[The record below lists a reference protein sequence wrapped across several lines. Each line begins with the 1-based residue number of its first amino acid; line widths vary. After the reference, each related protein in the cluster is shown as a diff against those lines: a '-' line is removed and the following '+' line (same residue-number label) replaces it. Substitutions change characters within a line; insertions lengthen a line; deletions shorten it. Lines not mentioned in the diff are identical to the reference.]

1 MKRHGNL
8 FEQIIDIENLKRS
21 HESAKKGKLHY
32 KAVKEIEEDPERY
45 LLKIQQMLIDGT
57 FNTSPYI
64 IMQLQDGSKL
74 RTIHKLPYFPDR
86 IVQHALIN
94 IIGPIFLRS
103 FIRDTFQAIPGRG
116 TSDAARR
123 VKLAIRTGIPKY
135 GVKLDIK
142 KYYQSIDT
150 DILKQLI
157 RIKIKCEKTLWLI
170 DNIVDSTQGLPIG
183 NYTSQY
189 FGNIYLYQFDWYV
202 KQQLGLKHYYRY
214 CDDIVFIIE
223 DKQKITP
230 TILKIQDY
238 LNTLKLSIKS
248 PIITNIYRD
257 GLDFVGFVFFD
268 KFTLLRQS
276 LALNFKKKVI
286 SIKHTYK
293 LMSRSQ
299 VISGIMAYKGWIKQ
313 ASAKVLWRS
322 QIHAK
327 FLKYAF
333 NFNKCPTD
341 KLYGVV

>member
-8 FEQIIDIENLKRS
+8 FEQIIDIENLRLS
-21 HESAKKGKLHY
+21 HQNARKGKLHY
-32 KAVKEIEEDPERY
+32 KAVKEIDEDPEKY
-45 LLKIQQMLIDGT
+45 LLEIQQMLKDGA
-57 FNTSPYI
+57 FDTSPYI
-64 IMQLQDGSKL
+64 IMELQDDKKL

-86 IVQHALIN
+86 IIQHALIN
-94 IIGPIFLRS
+94 IIGPIFLKS

-150 DILKQLI
+150 DVLKQLI
-157 RIKIKCEKTLWLI
+157 RLKIKCEKTLWLI
-170 DNIVDSTQGLPIG
+170 DNIIDSTQGVPIG

-214 CDDIVFIIE
+214 CDDIVFVIE

-230 TILKIQDY
+230 TILNIQSY
-238 LNTLKLSIKS
+238 LKTLKLTIKS
-248 PIITNIYRD
+248 PIITNIYNL

-276 LALNFKKKVI
+276 LVFNFKHKI
-286 SIKHTYK
+286 SQIKSYYRN
-293 LMSRSQ
+293 MSRPQ
-299 VISGIMAYKGWIKQ
+299 VISGIMAYKGWMKQ
-313 ASAKVLWRS
+313 ASAKHLWRLNT
-322 QIHAK
+322 K
-327 FLKYAF
+327 CLKRAF
-333 NFNKCPTD
+333 NFNQCSTE
-341 KLYGVV
+341 KLYGVI